1 MKISNVLVCEKG
13 FTLIE
18 LIVVFTVMAI
28 LSTIG
33 VVSFVSY
40 SRTQVINQVVSDL
53 VQNLSMAKSLSAS
66 QLKTLDKNGSGPIG
80 CLPEQS
86 LNGYGIQIDQAQK
99 YYALYMQCINSN
111 GQKAPITTDPLWQ
124 TALPKNDVVFDS
136 SLINATN
143 VFFPVL
149 SGGII
154 TTGGNVIVLQSAYTG
169 ITQKTIHLSQG
180 YISVTSP

>member
-1 MKISNVLVCEKG
+1 MKKSNVLVCEKG

-40 SRTQVINQVVSDL
+40 SRTQVLNQAVSDL
-53 VQNLSMAKSLSAS
+53 VQNLNMAKSLSAS
-66 QLKTLDKNGSGPIG
+66 QLKTLDKNGSGPVG

-86 LNGYGIQIDQAQK
+86 LNGYGIQINQAQK
-99 YYALYMQCINSN
+99 YYVLYMQCINSN
-111 GQKAPITTDPLWQ
+111 GQKASITTDPTWQ
-124 TALPKNDVVFDS
+124 TTLPKNDVVFDS
-136 SLINATN
+136 SLTN
-143 VFFPVL
+143 VYFPVL

-154 TTGGNVIVLQSAYTG
+154 TTGGNVIVLQSSYTG